1 MIKINL
7 SSQLKIVNIL
17 FILFTILFVMFPTL
31 DINISKYFF
40 IDGKFISEEYTF
52 IKILRSNL
60 KTIMII
66 IPILSLILLLLFVL
80 VKNNHYFKNH
90 NNLRFKLV
98 LLGFVI
104 GPVLGCGLVANLYFK
119 DTWGRA
125 RPSYIVEF
133 GGEKKYSQP
142 FVKSDQCYKNC
153 SWISGETSGAFSLL
167 FGSLLLRN
175 HIFLVCNYILGLLV
189 FFCRLSM
196 GGHFFSD
203 NIYAFFFMIYLAYLY
218 KYFIYIILKN
228 RRKKK

>member
-7 SSQLKIVNIL
+7 SSHLKIVNIL
-17 FILFTILFVMFPTL
+17 FIFFTILFVMFPLL
-31 DINISKYFF
+31 DIHISKYFF
-40 IDGKFISEEYTF
+40 VDGSFISEKYNF

-66 IPILSLILLLLFVL
+66 IPILSLTLLLVFVL
-80 VKNNHYFKNH
+80 KKNHYNSKNH
-90 NNLRFKLV
+90 YSLRFKLA

-104 GPVLGCGLVANLYFK
+104 GPILGCGLIANLYFK

-153 SWISGETSGAFSLL
+153 SWISGETSGAFSLM

-175 HIFLVCNYILGLLV
+175 HIFLLCNYILGLLV

-203 NIYAFFFMIYLAYLY
+203 NIYAVFFMIYLAYLY
-218 KYFIYIILKN
+218 KYFIYVTLKN
-228 RRKKK
+228 RGK

>member
-31 DINISKYFF
+31 DIHISKYFF

-133 GGEKKYSQP
+133 GGDKKYSQP

-218 KYFIYIILKN
+218 KYFIYVIIKN
-228 RRKKK
+228 KRNKK

>member
-7 SSQLKIVNIL
+7 SSQFKIVNIL
-17 FILFTILFVMFPTL
+17 FILFTILFIMFPIL
-31 DINISKYFF
+31 DIHISKYFF
-40 IDGKFISEEYTF
+40 TEGKFISEKYTF
-52 IKILRSNL
+52 IEVLRSNL
-60 KTIMII
+60 KVIMII
-66 IPILSLILLLLFVL
+66 IPILSLFLLLFIS
-80 VKNNHYFKNH
+80 VKKNYNFNNNY
-90 NNLRFKLV
+90 NLRFKLA

-104 GPVLGCGLVANLYFK
+104 GPILGCGLIANLYFK

-133 GGEKKYSQP
+133 GGEKEYSQP

-153 SWISGETSGAFSLL
+153 SWISGETSGAFSLM

-175 HIFLVCNYILGLLV
+175 HIFLICNYILGFLV

-218 KYFIYIILKN
+218 KYFIYIVLKN